1 MSDREKVINDQQRQI
16 EELEERNA
24 PSSKRRRCLMTK
36 RELLEGYRLLVIEIE
51 TLERQ
56 SKFLNQFIGGPRPV
70 HAIQLTGMPRGTND
84 PEAAM
89 LQRADT
95 DEVLDKLEKKCAEL
109 RELVG
114 EFEVIMDGI
123 KDRRLQVIVRDY
135 YALGWTD
142 ERIGDQLEI
151 TRQHVNRLR
160 TAYIEEL
167 K

>member
-1 MSDREKVINDQQRQI
+1 
-16 EELEERNA
+16 
-24 PSSKRRRCLMTK
+24 MTK

-95 DEVLDKLEKKCAEL
+95 DEVLDKLEKKCSEL

-160 TAYIEEL
+160 TAYLEGL